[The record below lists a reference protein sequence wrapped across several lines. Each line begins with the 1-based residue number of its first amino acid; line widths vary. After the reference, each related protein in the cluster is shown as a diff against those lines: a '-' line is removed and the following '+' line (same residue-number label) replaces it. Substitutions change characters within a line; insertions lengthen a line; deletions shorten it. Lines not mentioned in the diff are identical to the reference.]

1 MQHSLE
7 ELFNQAAIDPSSSS
21 LHGKGYQAYLL
32 YGIKISRDNTTGKIE
47 LLDTSKAGSFYKP
60 ITDEQLELFKDNGWR
75 YGIYVLSLSNYRL
88 KLDKVEQQIKKYVNS
103 KPSRPSKLLNNYHT
117 SRTNIMKR
125 YSEIT
130 NKLNQ
135 LKLNQHG
142 KIEKTND
149 I

>member
-1 MQHSLE
+1 VQYSLE
-7 ELFNQAAIDPSSSS
+7 QLFNQAAIDPSSSS
-21 LHGKGYQAYLL
+21 LHGSGYEAYIL
-32 YGIKISRDNTTGKIE
+32 YGIKINKDLATGCVQF
-47 LLDTSKAGSFYKP
+47 LDTSKAGSFYKP
-60 ITDEQLELFKDNGWR
+60 IPDEDMEVFREHGWR

-88 KLDKVEQQIKKYVNS
+88 KLDKVERQIKKYVNS

-117 SRTNIMKR
+117 SRTNIMKL